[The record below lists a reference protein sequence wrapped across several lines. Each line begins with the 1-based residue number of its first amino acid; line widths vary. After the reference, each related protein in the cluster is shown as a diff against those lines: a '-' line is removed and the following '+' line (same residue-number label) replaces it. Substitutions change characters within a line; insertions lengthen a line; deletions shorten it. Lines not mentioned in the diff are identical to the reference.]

1 MRVVETGTSA
11 SCRHPGLMSTR
22 WASKA
27 HWGAAIAMVTVL
39 TLFTPAFGD
48 TAALASF
55 PSSPRLDT
63 FRTDDLLNPSWTTPA
78 LGENGMYL
86 DGTAHEFTGSVTPG
100 NAWAAALW
108 NNSPTHEAFSTN
120 VEAWATISRASRG
133 DAFLYADVAGGAS
146 GATHAW
152 GGYFAQFADPHLP
165 SSPAEVSIHRI
176 DTMSTESKLAFVSS
190 PYRALR
196 AGDRIG
202 LSFNHGVIIAWYK
215 PRGGA
220 WTAAVSTVDHT
231 YTTGGIAIEEI
242 PGTAYG
248 FSEFGGG
255 TPSRPVNSTMT
266 ATSMAASTPS
276 SVVGQQ
282 VTYTAT
288 VTPTPTTA
296 RRGTV
301 AFSDGT
307 GESPRCGRQPLNASG
322 KATCVVTYNRLGTH
336 NVAGLYTGSPNGA
349 FAGSTNNR
357 DATISVVPVL
367 SKLPGLRVQSRHL
380 IATVA
385 CPRGSGRCV
394 VVDAA
399 VAIVAKDDRLAV
411 IRKKHSRIVNAGHAT
426 QLMFAVTGT
435 AHSKLRSYIHRHRHP
450 VVSVTLHL
458 VVRDAAGTSGTFAFP
473 YTISSPSAL
482 AQL

>member
-1 MRVVETGTSA
+1 
-11 SCRHPGLMSTR
+11 
-22 WASKA
+22 
-27 HWGAAIAMVTVL
+27 
-39 TLFTPAFGD
+39 
-48 TAALASF
+48 
-55 PSSPRLDT
+55 
-63 FRTDDLLNPSWTTPA
+63 
-78 LGENGMYL
+78 
-86 DGTAHEFTGSVTPG
+86 
-100 NAWAAALW
+100 
-108 NNSPTHEAFSTN
+108 
-120 VEAWATISRASRG
+120 
-133 DAFLYADVAGGAS
+133 
-146 GATHAW
+146 
-152 GGYFAQFADPHLP
+152 
-165 SSPAEVSIHRI
+165 
-176 DTMSTESKLAFVSS
+176 
-190 PYRALR
+190 
-196 AGDRIG
+196 
-202 LSFNHGVIIAWYK
+202 
-215 PRGGA
+215 
-220 WTAAVSTVDHT
+220 
-231 YTTGGIAIEEI
+231 
-242 PGTAYG
+242 
-248 FSEFGGG
+248 
-255 TPSRPVNSTMT
+255 MT
-266 ATSMAASTPS
+266 ATSIAASTPS

-307 GESPRCGRQPLNASG
+307 VDGTLQPLNASG
-322 KATCVVTYNRLGTH
+322 KATCIMTYNRLGTH

-349 FAGSTNNR
+349 FAGSINNR

-399 VAIVAKDDRLAV
+399 VAIVAKDDRLAA
-411 IRKKHSRIVNAGHAT
+411 IRKKHSKIVNAGHAT

-458 VVRDAAGTSGTFAFP
+458 VVRDAAGTSGTFVFP